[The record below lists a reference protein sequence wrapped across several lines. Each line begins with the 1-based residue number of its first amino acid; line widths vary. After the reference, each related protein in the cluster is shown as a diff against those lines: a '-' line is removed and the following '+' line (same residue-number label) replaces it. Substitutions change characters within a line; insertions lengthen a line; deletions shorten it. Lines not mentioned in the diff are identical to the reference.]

1 MRAAIWRNTIVVAVI
16 YIVAIAAVDHLLLA
30 RFITGRAMALA
41 LAFSIVQTVAILL
54 MLATLWARKQRN
66 VIRLARSRR
75 LVPQIQEALAQHAI
89 GFDQMARL
97 EQLRRQSANDV
108 RETLFAALN
117 SMRGQPRER
126 VAEAAAHLGF
136 VERGG
141 EEAAEWARN
150 LIRLGHADQF
160 DRIVAWVARQNL
172 LTRAVAAEE
181 LETYAAKISEAQ
193 IGEALQ
199 SPDPEVVLVTLDMLR
214 AWRRAWH
221 IPGFARL
228 LLHEDSRVRTR
239 ALLVLPYAAAGASP
253 ESIAPAMIASLTHQS
268 AETRAAAAVA
278 AGRMGI
284 TSAVDALGARLVDPE
299 HDVAIAAAFALVS
312 LGQRGNELLQRALL
326 SPERAGAAVAFE
338 ALEKAALGRTEM
350 S

>member
-1 MRAAIWRNTIVVAVI
+1 
-16 YIVAIAAVDHLLLA
+16 
-30 RFITGRAMALA
+30 
-41 LAFSIVQTVAILL
+41 
-54 MLATLWARKQRN
+54 
-66 VIRLARSRR
+66 
-75 LVPQIQEALAQHAI
+75 
-89 GFDQMARL
+89 
-97 EQLRRQSANDV
+97 
-108 RETLFAALN
+108 
-117 SMRGQPRER
+117 

>member
-1 MRAAIWRNTIVVAVI
+1 MRGAIWRNTIIVAVI
-16 YIVAIAAVDHLLLA
+16 YAVTIAAVDRLLLA

-54 MLATLWARKQRN
+54 MLATLAARKQWN

-75 LVPQIQEALAQHAI
+75 LVPQIQEALARHAI
-89 GFDQMARL
+89 GFDQTERL
-97 EQLRRQSANDV
+97 ERLRRQSANDV

-117 SMRGQPRER
+117 SMRGHPRER
-126 VAEAAAHLGF
+126 VAEAAAYLGF

-141 EEAAEWARN
+141 EEPADWARN

-160 DRIVAWVARQNL
+160 ERIVAWVARQNL

-181 LETYAAKISEAQ
+181 LATYAANISEAQ

-221 IPGFARL
+221 IPDFARL
-228 LLHEDSRVRTR
+228 LSHEDSRVRAR
-239 ALLVLPYAAAGASP
+239 ALLVLPYAAADASP
-253 ESIAPAMIASLTHQS
+253 ESIAAAMIASLTHQS
-268 AETRAAAAVA
+268 AETRAAAAAA

-284 TSAVDALGARLVDPE
+284 TAAVDALAARLADPE
-299 HDVAIAAAFALVS
+299 RDVAIAAAFALVS
-312 LGQRGNELLQRALL
+312 LGQRGNERLQRALM
-326 SPERAGAAVAFE
+326 SPERAAAAVALE
-338 ALEKAALGRTEM
+338 ALEKAALGRMEM